1 MKVKIQMP
9 SSLAD
14 IKLSQYQKFIRTTDG
29 KEDVNFINRQLVSIF
44 CHIKDEYIGQIRK
57 ADYDEM
63 IEQVS
68 NILSTQSIE
77 LQTVIKHN
85 GIDYGFIPKNF
96 EDITVSELAD
106 LDNYIKDVQTYD
118 KAMSVL
124 YRPIKSRVKGK
135 YLIEDY
141 DAKGEGL
148 DLTMDVVTGAL
159 VFFSILINDLLS
171 CTQNSITEAVQTDK
185 RLQSLVINGGG
196 IKTFT
201 DLVGEVFLNL
211 KTSVN

>member
-63 IEQVS
+63 IEQVT
-68 NILSTQSIE
+68 NILNTQSAQ
-77 LQTVIKHN
+77 LQTIIKHN

-124 YRPIKSRVKGK
+124 YRPIKTKLK
-135 YLIEDY
+135 KQYLIEDY
-141 DAKGEGL
+141 EAKGEGL

-159 VFFSILINDLLS
+159 VFFSTLINDLLN

-185 RLQSLVINGGG
+185 RLQSLVESGGG